1 MNKIERMSAV
11 MKKWKNHYFESS
23 CYKTEDFK
31 AFARDL
37 KKYINKNLPPSS
49 KLVNWSVGHFYVSG
63 FIQKSEQYV
72 YFSLRDVRG
81 YDWYDNV
88 LIRTAAHD
96 KDYTGGRNN
105 FTNIEFFAQ
114 SVQELFKR
122 KERVVI

>member
-1 MNKIERMSAV
+1 MDKIERMSAV

-37 KKYINKNLPPSS
+37 KRYITKELPHPM
-49 KLVNWSVGHFYVSG
+49 KIVEWNVGHFYVSG

-72 YFSLRDVRG
+72 YFSIRDVR
-81 YDWYDNV
+81 YCNWYDNV

-96 KDYTGGRNN
+96 KDYTGGWNN
-105 FTNIEFFAQ
+105 YTSIEFFGQ
-114 SVQELFKR
+114 SVQNLFQR
-122 KERVVI
+122 NEMITV

>member
-1 MNKIERMSAV
+1 M

-37 KKYINKNLPPSS
+37 KRYITKELPPSS
-49 KLVNWSVGHFYVSG
+49 KLVNWNVGHFYVSG

-72 YFSLRDVRG
+72 YFSIRDVR
-81 YDWYDNV
+81 YCNWYDNV

-96 KDYTGGRNN
+96 KDYTGGWNN
-105 FTNIEFFAQ
+105 YTSIEFFGQ
-114 SVQELFKR
+114 SVQNLFQR
-122 KERVVI
+122 NEMITI

>member
-1 MNKIERMSAV
+1 MDKIERMSAV

-31 AFARDL
+31 AFAGDL

-63 FIQKSEQYV
+63 FIQKGEQYV

-88 LIRTAAHD
+88 LIRTAAHC

-105 FTNIEFFAQ
+105 YTSIEFFGQ
-114 SVQELFKR
+114 SVQNLFQR
-122 KERVVI
+122 NEMIAV